1 MLQVDWEENTPII
14 ELYQHEHTHFPL
26 SIPHLYYFSRRR
38 QQTNKNEIQNNKW
51 NDYKCYVWRPKGCKA
66 GEGVIICHLYNLD
79 LSLLLVIQFGFITIF
94 VAAFP
99 LAPLFALLNNWVEIR
114 LDAQKFVREYRRPVA
129 ERAQHIG
136 VWFHILEALAQLS
149 VIVNVS
155 EAKPFPGAV
164 FLLCPSSRP
173 DLSIHLLVIPKRL
186 FIALKMIS
194 GYDYDSLI

>member
-1 MLQVDWEENTPII
+1 M
-14 ELYQHEHTHFPL
+14 
-26 SIPHLYYFSRRR
+26 
-38 QQTNKNEIQNNKW
+38 
-51 NDYKCYVWRPKGCKA
+51 KCLHHP
-66 GEGVIICHLYNLD
+66 D
-79 LSLLLVIQFGFITIF
+79 PSLLLVIQFGFITIF

-155 EAKPFPGAV
+155 EEKKPLPR
-164 FLLCPSSRP
+164 SRVP
-173 DLSIHLLVIPKRL
+173 PLPL
-186 FIALKMIS
+186 FWGRIDQYI
-194 GYDYDSLI
+194 YYP